1 LDRRATVAMSMLR
14 SPRHSG
20 CALLL
25 LALAGC
31 LPVAFNQLQTGPRT
45 PRRHELPRLQPE
57 EGGLRKTTTP
67 NFENRSS
74 TPFFAWAASAL
85 MAVALLAAPF
95 QSAWAE
101 ENLAK
106 VAPCLLS
113 KCQLPLAKCIL
124 NPSCAADLTCVIACS
139 GQPDESSCQINCG
152 NNFENDV
159 VVEFNKCALSAKKC
173 VPQRPD
179 KGLVPGDKKWDPVKG
194 RYPVPPPESVSDDFE
209 VSKMTGRW
217 YITAGLNPL
226 FDTFDCQVHF
236 FEGMAPTEKS
246 PGRLVGK
253 INWRINEVDGEFI
266 SRSTVQSFV
275 QAQPG
280 LLLNHGN
287 EYLHYQDDWYV
298 LDHGFEDDPEKG
310 FVLIYYRGQNDAW
323 AGYGGGTLYTR
334 SKTIPPEIMD
344 RVREATG
351 KAKVPYDRYWK
362 ETDNTCAAEGDPAKL
377 RTIYAEK
384 LLEQAEMGFEE
395 QLTLLARST
404 ISKVDQEEKL
414 IMDAANR
421 LEKKTEKFVREEI
434 NASEQAIEDSEL
446 AFEAPLRKLK
456 EFFKPRR

>member
-1 LDRRATVAMSMLR
+1 MAMLR
-14 SPRHSG
+14 RRG
-20 CALLL
+20 AVVLLL
-25 LALAGC
+25 GLAVC
-31 LPVAFNQLQTGPRT
+31 LPVAFVHQPGKAAL
-45 PRRHELPRLQPE
+45 RRHETSPLQLPASDMSTVKPLE
-57 EGGLRKTTTP
+57 SDA
-67 NFENRSS
+67 SS
-74 TPFFAWAASAL
+74 SGTLLAWAASML
-85 MAVALLAAPF
+85 MAVALLVPV
-95 QSAWAE
+95 QSAWADQS
-101 ENLAK
+101 LAK

-139 GQPDESSCQINCG
+139 GQKDESSCQINCG

-179 KGLVPGDKKWDPVKG
+179 KGPAPGDLKWDPIKG
-194 RYPVPPPESVSDDFE
+194 RYPAPPPESVSGDFE
-209 VSKMTGRW
+209 VQKMTGRW

-275 QAQPG
+275 QTEPG
-280 LLLNHGN
+280 LLLNRGN
-287 EYLHYQDDWYV
+287 EYLNYQDDWYV
-298 LDHGFEDDPEKG
+298 LDHGFEDDPEQG

-334 SKTIPPEIMD
+334 SKTISPEVLE
-344 RVREATG
+344 RVREATA
-351 KAKVPYDRYWK
+351 KAKVPYDKYWK
-362 ETDNTCAAEGDPAKL
+362 VTDNTCAAEGDPAKL

-384 LLEQAEMGFEE
+384 VLEQAEMGFEE

-404 ISKVDQEEKL
+404 MNKVDQEEKL
-414 IMDAANR
+414 IVDAANR

-434 NASEQAIEDSEL
+434 NAGEQAIEDSEL
-446 AFEAPLRKLK
+446 AFEAPIRKLK

>member
-1 LDRRATVAMSMLR
+1 MAMLR
-14 SPRHSG
+14 RRG
-20 CALLL
+20 AVVLLL
-25 LALAGC
+25 GLAVC
-31 LPVAFNQLQTGPRT
+31 LPVAYIHQPGKAVL
-45 PRRHELPRLQPE
+45 RRHETSPPKLPASDIS
-57 EGGLRKTTTP
+57 KTVKPTL
-67 NFENRSS
+67 ESDAVSS
-74 TPFFAWAASAL
+74 SSQLLAWAASML
-85 MAVALLAAPF
+85 MAVALLVPV
-95 QSAWAE
+95 QSAWADQS
-101 ENLAK
+101 LAK

-139 GQPDESSCQINCG
+139 GQKDESSCQINCG

-179 KGLVPGDKKWDPVKG
+179 KGPAPGDQKWDPIKG
-194 RYPVPPPESVSDDFE
+194 RYPAPPPESVSGDFE
-209 VSKMTGRW
+209 VQKMTGRW

-275 QAQPG
+275 QTEPG
-280 LLLNHGN
+280 LLLNRGN
-287 EYLHYQDDWYV
+287 EYLNYQDAPWP
-298 LDHGFEDDPEKG
+298 LP
-310 FVLIYYRGQNDAW
+310 RNDAW

-334 SKTIPPEIMD
+334 SKTISPVVLE
-344 RVREATG
+344 RVREATA
-351 KAKVPYDRYWK
+351 KAKVPYDKYWK
-362 ETDNTCAAEGDPAKL
+362 VTDNTCAAEGNPAKL

-395 QLTLLARST
+395 QLTLLART
-404 ISKVDQEEKL
+404 TMNKVDQEPRVILIHVTWGQEEKL
-414 IMDAANR
+414 IVDAANR
-421 LEKKTEKFVREEI
+421 LEKKTEVRGAHSKVEGVL
-434 NASEQAIEDSEL
+434 QAPQVIKVMQAMSAEMGHL
-446 AFEAPLRKLK
+446 
-456 EFFKPRR
+456 